1 MSDQSY
7 LEIGRGIRNVYTF
20 VTTLTRRLDLSPRVV
35 HGVFNPEVV
44 WDGQDLAVAQ
54 QRYGVDFTEAYKIG
68 DGEAFGPDAVLEVA
82 LHPSNPLGINQ
93 SLITL
98 RPGGGV
104 KDSRIYTDCM
114 IVGASPTALAWRWFQ
129 AKHAELFGVAPP
141 VDPPPPPPPIDPPP
155 PPPPPPVDPP
165 VDPVDPPP
173 PHVCP
178 PCPPCPPAWPRL
190 GAAMRSD
197 AEKILAWGDIAVGP
211 GKIKGAKSLAQR
223 ILSYDAWWRANHP
236 GQS

>member
-1 MSDQSY
+1 MDQSY
-7 LEIGRGIRNVYTF
+7 LEIGRGIARAVTF
-20 VTTLTRRLDLSPRVV
+20 ITTLTRRLDLSPRVV
-35 HGVFNPEVV
+35 HGVFNPEVP
-44 WDGQDLAVAQ
+44 WDGQDLAVAS
-54 QRYGVDFTEAYKIG
+54 QRYGVNFLEAYKIG

-93 SLITL
+93 SLVTL

-114 IVGASPTALAWRWFQ
+114 IVGASPTSLAWRWFQ

-141 VDPPPPPPPIDPPP
+141 VDPPPPPPPPPVDPPPP

-165 VDPVDPPP
+165 EDPPIEP

-178 PCPPCPPAWPRL
+178 PCPPAPQRLTLATIRFLMRVRDDDRALWGPTYKRRIREAAAAVVANDESRGPR
-190 GAAMRSD
+190 
-197 AEKILAWGDIAVGP
+197 
-211 GKIKGAKSLAQR
+211 
-223 ILSYDAWWRANHP
+223 
-236 GQS
+236 

>member
-1 MSDQSY
+1 MDQSY
-7 LEIGRGIRNVYTF
+7 LEIGRGIARAVTF
-20 VTTLTRRLDLSPRVV
+20 ITTLTRRLDLSPRVV
-35 HGVFNPEVV
+35 HGVFNPEVP
-44 WDGQDLAVAQ
+44 WDGQDLAVAS
-54 QRYGVDFTEAYKIG
+54 QRYGVNFLEAYKIG

-93 SLITL
+93 SLVTL

-114 IVGASPTALAWRWFQ
+114 IVGASPTSLAWRWFQ

-141 VDPPPPPPPIDPPP
+141 VDPPPPPPPPPVDPPP

-165 VDPVDPPP
+165 EDPPVDP

-197 AEKILAWGDIAVGP
+197 AEKILAWSDIAVGP
-211 GKIKGAKSLAQR
+211 GKIKGAKAFARRVLD
-223 ILSYDAWWRANHP
+223 YDAWWRTNHP